1 MIVFPFFAF
10 GNEDGWFECSEN
22 IFHLG
27 SIRPAK
33 VVKLYYFPKQLG
45 TYMINLLSIVE
56 IIYSKLTLLER
67 SYPWAHLGPMS
78 MIGPN
83 ILQSLSRLLIGM
95 TILEMT
101 RRPDT
106 NTTQS

>member
-56 IIYSKLTLLER
+56 IIYSKLTLLESLPMGPFGSHVDDR
-67 SYPWAHLGPMS
+67 SKHLAKLVKIINRDDNS
-78 MIGPN
+78 
-83 ILQSLSRLLIGM
+83 
-95 TILEMT
+95 
-101 RRPDT
+101 
-106 NTTQS
+106 